1 MDISMVTKLLV
12 VGSDDGVVEVW
23 SMLDKQLVHTLLGH
37 TGESGPEH
45 TDD

>member
-1 MDISMVTKLLV
+1 MDISVVLRLLV
-12 VGSDDGVVEVW
+12 AGSDHGVVEVW

-45 TDD
+45 TAD